1 MPAQT
6 PWRRPSFVLANLFTG
21 GAMCTGTPIIC
32 FTKSFQR
39 HRTQLL
45 FSFRPLD
52 NDSCKFQW
60 VSMASREQ
68 WPFKWLPNENVI
80 ASTEQRF
87 LNAPILL
94 LDMKTNSKEM
104 NLQGLFS
111 SDSRP
116 VAHCCP
122 IFIWFMFNLLNWAHL
137 ISKPDSP
144 LKLLWQLFF

>member
-39 HRTQLL
+39 RRTQLL
-45 FSFRPLD
+45 FSFQPLD

-60 VSMASREQ
+60 VSMAWRNNGHSSGCQ
-68 WPFKWLPNENVI
+68 MKLWLH
-80 ASTEQRF
+80 Q
-87 LNAPILL
+87 LNNALWTHHHFYILG
-94 LDMKTNSKEM
+94 MKTNFKLV

-111 SDSRP
+111 LDHRP
-116 VAHCCP
+116 VAHCRP
-122 IFIWFMFNLLNWAHL
+122 IFICYVVNLLRAHL
-137 ISKPDSP
+137 ISKPESWGNFSFDS
-144 LKLLWQLFF
+144 L